1 MIYTEVQIRQ
11 ADAAL
16 KVLHGKSGFTHGH
29 ELWQVMSREGKDA
42 NAMRSKMVN
51 ELGIISR
58 QGDNFQITEAGE
70 KAYEMGFKAWLEER
84 ERMKSE
90 PIPTRIVEGSKPWW
104 KLTKEGWISLATL
117 ITTIVFGISNCR
129 G

>member
-16 KVLHGKSGFTHGH
+16 KVLHGKSSFTHGH

-42 NAMRSKMVN
+42 NAMRARMIN
-51 ELGIISR
+51 ELGLISR
-58 QGDNFQITEAGE
+58 QGDSYQITEQGE

-84 ERMKSE
+84 ERKVKSKVQDDL
-90 PIPTRIVEGSKPWW
+90 PWYIPDKRSMLQSIIASVAGAVVGALVSW
-104 KLTKEGWISLATL
+104 LLM
-117 ITTIVFGISNCR
+117 R
-129 G
+129 